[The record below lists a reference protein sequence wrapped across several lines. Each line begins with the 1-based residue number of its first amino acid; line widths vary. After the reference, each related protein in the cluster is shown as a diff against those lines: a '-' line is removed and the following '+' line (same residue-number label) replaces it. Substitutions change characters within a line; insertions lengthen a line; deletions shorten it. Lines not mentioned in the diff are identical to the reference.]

1 MNKNRRKFIGSAVAG
16 IGGVALGAGL
26 GTETKG
32 APPPPPPP
40 AQRTRR
46 SLTINNASPTTKL
59 LIHGGVGV
67 IERGSL
73 SPEREREYHA
83 ALREALLT
91 GNEVLKRNGSAL
103 DAVEAVI
110 RLMEDSPLFNAGRG
124 AVFTNAETNELDA
137 SVMDGKTL
145 MAGAV
150 ASLRHIKNPIS
161 LARMVM
167 EKSRHVMLVGDG
179 AEQFAKEHGIALV
192 APEYFR
198 TERRLNDLR
207 RIKEEERKKETQRT
221 RAGLDTA
228 TATAGNYFGTVGA
241 VALDNAGNLA
251 AATSTGGMTNKRWG
265 RVGDSPIVGAG
276 TYADNR
282 TCAISATGD
291 GEYFIRLGVARDI
304 SALMEYRGLS
314 VKEAARIVIQEKLT
328 KLGGG
333 GGVIALDKTGNFTT
347 EFNLSGMYRGYISPN
362 GEPLTAIYKE

>member
-1 MNKNRRKFIGSAVAG
+1 MNKNRRKFIGGAIAG
-16 IGGVALGAGL
+16 IGGVALGASL
-26 GTETKG
+26 ATETE
-32 APPPPPPP
+32 A
-40 AQRTRR
+40 AQGPRTRR
-46 SLTINNASPTTKL
+46 GLTINNASPTTKF
-59 LIHGGVGV
+59 LIHGGVGI

-83 ALREALLT
+83 ALREALVA

-103 DAVEAVI
+103 DAVEAAI

-137 SVMDGKTL
+137 SVMDGKNL
-145 MAGAV
+145 KAGAV
-150 ASLRHIKNPIS
+150 AGLKQIRNPIS

-167 EKSRHVMLVGDG
+167 EKSRHVMLAGEG
-179 AEQFAKEHGIALV
+179 AEQFAKEQGVALV

-207 RIKEEERKKETQRT
+207 RVKEDERKKETQRS
-221 RAGLDTA
+221 RSSVEVIP
-228 TATAGNYFGTVGA
+228 ATAGSYFGTVGA

-265 RVGDSPIVGAG
+265 RVGDSPIIGAG

-304 SALMEYRGLS
+304 AALMEYRGLS
-314 VKEAARIVIQEKLT
+314 VKEAARVVIQEKLT

-333 GGVIALDKTGNFTT
+333 GGVIALDKNGNFTM
-347 EFNLSGMYRGYISPN
+347 EFNLSGMYRGYITPQ